1 MAEVVLA
8 THNQGKL
15 REFQALLR
23 RAPFSIIPYP
33 SEQEIIEETGTTYLE
48 NARLKAHFAA
58 KNMNMPALADDSGV
72 EVDAMGGLPGIHSA
86 RFVSSVPWE
95 NSREILLR
103 LMDVPIEKRTARMRA
118 VLVLAWPD
126 GRDVWAE
133 GVLEGWILDWPRGQ
147 NGFGVDP
154 LFTVDREHSLAELPA
169 EEKNRLSH
177 RTKATQ
183 ALLQILSNVTL

>member
-15 REFQALLR
+15 GEFQALLKP
-23 RAPFSIIPYP
+23 APFSIIPYP
-33 SEQEIIEETGTTYLE
+33 SEQEIIEETGKTYLE
-48 NARLKAHFAA
+48 NARLKAHFVA
-58 KNMNMPALADDSGV
+58 KSMNMPALADDSGV
-72 EVDAMGGLPGIHSA
+72 EVDALDGLPGIHSA

-103 LMDVPIEKRTARMRA
+103 LMDVPPAKRTARMRA
-118 VLVLAWPD
+118 ILVLAWPD

-133 GVLEGWILDWPRGQ
+133 GVLDGWILSGPRGR

-154 LFTVDREHSLAELPA
+154 IFTVDGEHSLAELPPD
-169 EEKNRLSH
+169 EKNRISH
-177 RTKATQ
+177 RTKATE
-183 ALLQILSNVTL
+183 ALLQILGNVRL